1 MADFWF
7 WGCYLSVKTKGY
19 RHTESPALWELS
31 GGFSG
36 EDSWTRRCQ
45 AKVICTVCVRMV
57 QSLLN
62 YMITHCL
69 FQSTRP
75 FFIKEDLTCDCET
88 GIHSDRDPCSSPALC
103 ICCTSWKVCGT
114 KGGNAR
120 DSRRHENIYLL
131 LRGSLLL
138 GGTEFGMTRLRDT
151 KWISITK
158 LCPSSY
164 KWFALFFFL
173 PPPSDCLRIP
183 PKLRFV
189 QLTSAHGWYWN
200 QWELDLNISPLGRTG
215 RADKISVRIARV
227 L

>member
-7 WGCYLSVKTKGY
+7 WGCYFSVKTKGY

-88 GIHSDRDPCSSPALC
+88 GIYSDRDPCSSPALC

-164 KWFALFFFL
+164 KWFALFFFS
-173 PPPSDCLRIP
+173 PHRAIA
-183 PKLRFV
+183 
-189 QLTSAHGWYWN
+189 SASHLS
-200 QWELDLNISPLGRTG
+200 LDLFNWQVPMAGIEINESWTWIYHQWGEQEGLTKYPYG
-215 RADKISVRIARV
+215 
-227 L
+227 